1 VNGTTRREEIEQQHA
16 QMKARILG
24 RLRNL
29 PLSHAFSERAP
40 SLPPPLPFFASLL
53 RPLPQRC
60 MQVDLALMGSADM
73 AREHAHRA
81 RGEGADRRRRAEARN
96 R

>member
-1 VNGTTRREEIEQQHA
+1 MVNGTTTCRAEIEQQHA

-40 SLPPPLPFFASLL
+40 LPSLPPLPLPIPCKPPPAASPIAVCKGTS
-53 RPLPQRC
+53 R
-60 MQVDLALMGSADM
+60 
-73 AREHAHRA
+73 
-81 RGEGADRRRRAEARN
+81 
-96 R
+96 

>member
-1 VNGTTRREEIEQQHA
+1 MVNGTTRREEIEQQHA

-40 SLPPPLPFFASLL
+40 LSSLPPIPVPIL
-53 RPLPQRC
+53 RKPPPGRLPQRC
-60 MQVDLALMGSADM
+60 MQGDLALMGSADM
-73 AREHAHRA
+73 A
-81 RGEGADRRRRAEARN
+81 
-96 R
+96 